1 MAVAVVGVM
10 RVVVVAS
17 VRGWGRGHVAVTR
30 YYGLGK
36 LCVISVFFSS
46 DKKEGLVFKNA
57 RRKTVLIKRLLRL
70 QKVMPDDGNRVN
82 ARFKKETVV
91 YAFSYHLVSGCPL

>member
-10 RVVVVAS
+10 RVVVAS

-30 YYGLGK
+30 YYGLRK

-46 DKKEGLVFKNA
+46 DKKEGLVFKEKFEANNCMTTKA
-57 RRKTVLIKRLLRL
+57 
-70 QKVMPDDGNRVN
+70 N
-82 ARFKKETVV
+82 
-91 YAFSYHLVSGCPL
+91 CPIIEFA